1 MGNSRYATV
10 KPAGYAPLNQSWE
23 SFFTRRLYHRVQYCW
38 GRPICSAPGG
48 HISVMDRASR
58 DNNRTLYLTGTTT
71 ECVNLGSYNYL
82 GFADDWKET
91 CRDEVVKGLEQWPVS
106 MMSSRKDF
114 GTTALHDEV
123 EKLVAEFVGK
133 EAAVVYSMGYGV
145 NATTIP
151 ALMGPE
157 TLIISDSLNHTS
169 IVNGS
174 RGSNSMIR
182 VFKHNTPEH
191 LEQVLREA
199 IVHGQPR
206 HHRPW
211 KKILVMVEGIYSME
225 GEICDLKEIVRI
237 AKKYKAYIYVD
248 EAHSIGA
255 LGSSGRGVCEYTG
268 VDPSEIGRSFHIQEY
283 VVHVLYVLRVFAA
296 VRSPINDLSINV

>member
-1 MGNSRYATV
+1 VSRYT
-10 KPAGYAPLNQSWE
+10 GTQTAPGFAVLLASWE
-23 SFFTRRLYHRVQYCW
+23 SFFTRRLYHRVQDCW
-38 GRPICSAPGG
+38 GRPICSSPGA
-48 HISVMDRASR
+48 HIEVMERSSK
-58 DNNRTLYLTGTTT
+58 DNNTTLTLTGKSIKAL
-71 ECVNLGSYNYL
+71 NLGSYNYL

-91 CRDEVVKGLEQWPVS
+91 CRDDVVAALEKWPVS
-106 MMSSRKDF
+106 MCASRHDF
-114 GTTALHDEV
+114 GGTALHE
-123 EKLVAEFVGK
+123 ELEELIAKFVGK

-174 RGSNSMIR
+174 RASNSMIR
-182 VFKHNTPEH
+182 VFKHNTPED
-191 LEQVLREA
+191 LEKVLREA
-199 IVHGQPR
+199 LSHGQPR

-225 GEICDLKEIVRI
+225 GVVCKLKEIVQV

-255 LGSSGRGVCEYTG
+255 LGKSGRGVCEHTG
-268 VDPSEIGRSFHIQEY
+268 VDPKDIGAY
-283 VVHVLYVLRVFAA
+283 
-296 VRSPINDLSINV
+296 N